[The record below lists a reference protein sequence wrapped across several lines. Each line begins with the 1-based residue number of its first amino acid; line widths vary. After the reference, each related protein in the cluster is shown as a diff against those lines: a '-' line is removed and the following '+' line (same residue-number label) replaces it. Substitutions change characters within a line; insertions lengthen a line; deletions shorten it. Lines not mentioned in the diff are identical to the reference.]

1 MSDSSRAVLGESVV
15 TGRRQFLR
23 AGVAAAAAGVAAPM
37 VLAQSKAE
45 PALAV
50 VGEGSFRYECH
61 HGWGQLPEKAGYGGA
76 SHGIALDAQ
85 GHIYISHQGSPG
97 SVFVFDPQGK
107 FVRSFGQEF
116 RGEGHGIDI
125 RKEGSEEFVYL
136 APSGSQYPFAKTNL
150 KGEIV
155 WTKSK
160 ADIGKDMA
168 AAGDKR
174 AYGDKSR
181 YRPTNCSFRPDGG
194 YYLGDGYGSNLIHEY
209 DKNDKYVR
217 SIGGDGKGDGQ
228 FSTPHGQWLD
238 ERDGTPKLVVADRA
252 NKRLQWF
259 GMDGKHVLTVD
270 GFLFPAD
277 IDVQGEYMLVPD
289 LHCRITILDKA
300 NKPVAQL
307 GDDAEWRGRA
317 LAGFKMRG
325 QPDQWKPGRFIHP
338 HDAKFLPNGDIL
350 VAEWVA
356 GGRVTLLRKLA

>member
-1 MSDSSRAVLGESVV
+1 MADISRAVLGEAVV

-23 AGVAAAAAGVAAPM
+23 AGVAVAAAGVAAPM
-37 VLAQSKAE
+37 VLAESKAE

-50 VGEGSFRYECH
+50 VGEGAFRYECH

-76 SHGIALDAQ
+76 SHGIALDAA
-85 GHIYISHQGSPG
+85 GLIYISHQGSPG
-97 SVFVFDPQGK
+97 TVFVFDPQGK
-107 FVRSFGQEF
+107 FIRSFGQEF
-116 RGEGHGIDI
+116 KGEGHGIDI

-136 APSGSQYPFAKTNL
+136 APSGAQYPFAKTNL

-174 AYGDKSR
+174 AYGEKSR

-194 YYLGDGYGSNLIHEY
+194 YYLGEGYGSSLIHEY

-217 SIGGDGKGDGQ
+217 TLGGEGKNDGQ
-228 FSTPHGQWLD
+228 FSTPHGQC
-238 ERDGTPKLVVADRA
+238 
-252 NKRLQWF
+252 
-259 GMDGKHVLTVD
+259 
-270 GFLFPAD
+270 
-277 IDVQGEYMLVPD
+277 IDVQGEIMLVPD
-289 LHCRITILDKA
+289 LHCRITLLDKD

-307 GDDAEWRGRA
+307 GDDPQWRAQA

-325 QPDQWKPGRFIHP
+325 QRDQWKPGRFIHP

-350 VAEWVA
+350 VAEWVV